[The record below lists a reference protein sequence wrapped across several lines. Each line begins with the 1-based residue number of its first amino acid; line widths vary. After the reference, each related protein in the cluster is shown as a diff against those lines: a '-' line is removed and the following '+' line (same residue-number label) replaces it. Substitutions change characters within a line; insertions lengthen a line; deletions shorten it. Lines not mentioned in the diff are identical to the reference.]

1 MVTLLKNTDMN
12 YLAKSLTI
20 LIIVAMT
27 ACAPYKNIPKL
38 TTFQDLEYPSE
49 VHFADLSH
57 GVKLAYTDTGEGE
70 QTIIFIHGLGSYIP
84 AWNRIIPELSK
95 SYRCIAI
102 DLPGYGK
109 SSKAPHSGLMTYYAD
124 VVNELVDTLNIKNF
138 NIAGHSM
145 GGQIAIVYGLS
156 WPEKVNNLI
165 LFAPAGF
172 ERFNS
177 GQKRWLHDVMTPVL
191 VKSTTYEAIETNLA
205 YNFYN
210 MPPEAEFMLTDRL
223 AMRYAEDFDNYC
235 YAVSKSVGGMVN
247 EPVIDKLKD
256 LKVRTLIFFGE
267 NDNLIPNRYLN
278 PGSTKNIAETGAEL
292 IPDSKLIMVPKCGHF
307 IMFEKPETIPQEIKD
322 FIH

>member
-1 MVTLLKNTDMN
+1 MN

-20 LIIVAMT
+20 LIIFAMT

-38 TTFQDLEYPSE
+38 TTFQDLDYPAE
-49 VHFADLSH
+49 VHFADLSD

-124 VVNELVDTLNIKNF
+124 VVNEFVDTLKIKNF

-172 ERFNS
+172 ERFNP

-191 VKSTTYEAIETNLA
+191 VKATTYEAIETNLA

-278 PGSTKNIAETGAEL
+278 PGSTRNIAETGAEL
-292 IPDSKLIMVPKCGHF
+292 IPDSKLIMIPKCGHF

>member
-1 MVTLLKNTDMN
+1 MN

-38 TTFQDLEYPSE
+38 TTFQDLDYPSE

-124 VVNELVDTLNIKNF
+124 VVNELVDTLNIKDF

-292 IPDSKLIMVPKCGHF
+292 IPDSKLIMIPKCGHF

-322 FIH
+322 FIQ